1 MLILMNVIFKAP
13 VLKILVVLTKLVIIH
28 VNVLR
33 VSQKAKSAQAVSVKI
48 LNVLILMNAA
58 LKIEDASKSV

>member
-1 MLILMNVIFKAP
+1 MLILMNVLLKAP

-33 VSQKAKSAQAVSVKI
+33 VSQKAKNAQAVGVKI
-48 LNVLILMNAA
+48 LNVRILMNAA
-58 LKIEDASKSV
+58 LTMGDASKSV

>member
-1 MLILMNVIFKAP
+1 MKS
-13 VLKILVVLTKLVIIH
+13 VIIH

-33 VSQKAKSAQAVSVKI
+33 VSRKVKNAQAVSVKI

-58 LKIEDASKSV
+58 FKMGDASKSV